1 MAICS
6 DSITVPIREI
16 AVQDFLDS
24 FGDSVD
30 AVLEAVYYRLA
41 DAGGCGT
48 IYSSLDTIDD
58 SLSGA
63 SGGGSDRLVE
73 KERFKDSQTI
83 LEVVGDDVDE
93 VTAVHEVVD
102 DRPTWGSLGVECS
115 PLTP

>member
-6 DSITVPIREI
+6 DPIGVPIREI
-16 AVQDFLDS
+16 AVQNFLNP

-41 DAGGCGT
+41 NAGGGGT
-48 IYSSLDTIDD
+48 IDSNLDTIDD

-63 SGGGSDRLVE
+63 SGRGSDRLVE

-93 VTAVHEVVD
+93 VTAVHEVID
-102 DRPTWGSLGVECS
+102 DRPTW
-115 PLTP
+115 